1 VAVTH
6 QNDKGPLASNE
17 MTNDEAPDM
26 ADGAAP
32 SRSEVRRLR
41 QGKAR
46 RRITIGVAAVAI
58 LGGLGIGVH
67 IGWFYLRSSTQ
78 GGALTKQFHHEVKK
92 VQTTHASC
100 TALGDSVPG
109 PQGLVEARTIGLNAP
124 VEAGEADGVLNVA
137 VGHVTGSVW
146 PDEPGTTLL
155 AAHDVS
161 YFSQIDKLQV
171 GQTVTFSTPCITYV
185 YTVTGHQIVAAGS
198 PLYSTSSQSL
208 LVLET
213 CYPLNALFITS
224 QRYLVTASLQR
235 DVATGAKLPTAP
247 AVPAAPTVP
256 APTALAAQGLT
267 LDDNDVQLG
276 VLNLAGTPSSSWQ
289 QSPAPLT
296 DEAAALADYF
306 AGLRS
311 AEQGQSTWWAQLA
324 PAVPFTAS
332 HALQGAHMTYVGSL
346 TPTLEADG
354 DTLTGAEI
362 DVSMDVSGGSDPGVY
377 ALHVQEV
384 VTNGALVIT
393 QWTMSPS
400 G

>member
-1 VAVTH
+1 MSTVGETPG
-6 QNDKGPLASNE
+6 GPEPVSS
-17 MTNDEAPDM
+17 
-26 ADGAAP
+26 P
-32 SRSEVRRLR
+32 SHARPRRSVDFRR
-41 QGKAR
+41 G
-46 RRITIGVAAVAI
+46 ITIGAGVVLIVA
-58 LGGLGIGVH
+58 GLGIGVH
-67 IGWFYLRSSTQ
+67 IGAFYLRSSTR
-78 GGALTKQFHHEVKK
+78 GAALKKQFHHEVKR
-92 VQTTHASC
+92 VQAAQASC
-100 TALGDSVPG
+100 TPLGDNVPG
-109 PQGLVEARTIGLNAP
+109 PQGLVVASTIGLSAP
-124 VEAGEADGVLNVA
+124 VEAGDEDSVLNVA
-137 VGHVTGSVW
+137 VGHITGSVW

-185 YTVTGHQIVAAGS
+185 YKVTGHQIVASGS

-235 DVATGAKLPTAP
+235 DVSRTT
-247 AVPAAPTVP
+247 AVPTTLAAPGAPTVP
-256 APTALAAQGLT
+256 APAPLAAQGLT

-276 VLNLAGTPSSSWQ
+276 ELAVSGTPSLEWQ
-289 QSPAPLT
+289 QSPDPLS

-311 AEQGQSTWWAQLA
+311 ALQSQAAWWAQLA
-324 PAVPFTAS
+324 PLVAFSDSQP
-332 HALQGAHMTYVGSL
+332 LQGARMSYTGSL

-354 DTLTGAEI
+354 TTLTGAEI
-362 DVSMDVSGGSDPGVY
+362 DVSLEVSGGSEPGHY

-384 VTNGALVIT
+384 VANGALQIT
-393 QWTMSPS
+393 QWTMTPQ